1 MQKKNL
7 FWAKITFSGTRIYQ
21 ILTSFCKKSA
31 LKTATYENL
40 YATFCQFVS
49 DSIKSATFVQFH
61 THFNAYRL
69 FLYTGA
75 VLYRHLRRLSLGDY
89 ARYKRFV
96 RIFGVV
102 RVFYIRDLLNI
113 RTELFM
119 LPKYYFLL
127 LWIKPL
133 FQPILGSNIP
143 LLRKGFKP
151 FYRIVVIAFLKR
163 TLPKRKLGN
172 SISLLS
178 QRL

>member
-1 MQKKNL
+1 MQKKPLFLAKNNL
-7 FWAKITFSGTRIYQ
+7 LRNPNLPNSDEF
-21 ILTSFCKKSA
+21 LKKSA
-31 LKTATYENL
+31 LKTATYGNL
-40 YATFCQFVS
+40 YVTKCQIVTDLAKF
-49 DSIKSATFVQFH
+49 ATFVQFH

-69 FLYTGA
+69 FLYTRA

-127 LWIKPL
+127 LWIKHCFNQFWAATFPC
-133 FQPILGSNIP
+133 SA
-143 LLRKGFKP
+143 KGLSHF
-151 FYRIVVIAFLKR
+151 IA
-163 TLPKRKLGN
+163 
-172 SISLLS
+172 LS
-178 QRL
+178 

>member
-1 MQKKNL
+1 MSYGKNTRLDVYNIVQKKNL
-7 FWAKITFSGTRIYQ
+7 FLAKITFSGLYVTKCQ
-21 ILTSFCKKSA
+21 IVTDLAKF
-31 LKTATYENL
+31 
-40 YATFCQFVS
+40 
-49 DSIKSATFVQFH
+49 ATFVQFQ

-127 LWIKPL
+127 LWIKHCFNQFWAATFPC
-133 FQPILGSNIP
+133 SA
-143 LLRKGFKP
+143 KGLSHF
-151 FYRIVVIAFLKR
+151 IA
-163 TLPKRKLGN
+163 
-172 SISLLS
+172 LS
-178 QRL
+178 